1 MKKFNCFIMVMLLLS
16 LAFGSVS
23 FASDIGDFKEK
34 KPIVIIEDLEV
45 IPEIEAGGRLDLTL
59 KYKNDSEYA
68 AYDLKIEP
76 VFEDMPLVYERP
88 VTFKR
93 DKSLRPNITG
103 DMSFSFKV
111 ADDAKLGVY
120 GLKFKLSYSNLRDEN
135 YDNEQTVYFKIN
147 KEKIKPIINISEIST
162 GENGVSANNRFPLSF
177 KLTNT
182 GEVDA
187 GSVEVLLNGLSSNGF
202 MAVDSNDYKYIGE
215 LKNGESVTV
224 NFNMFASEDIVSGT
238 NTLSAQIKFK
248 DTTGN
253 DLSTEKTIYIQDVKS
268 ENDSENDVSGD
279 KYAKPKIIISS
290 YSTNPQSIVAG
301 DKFNFSFNFKNTS
314 AERKLRN
321 MKITISSSD
330 GSFIITNGS
339 NTFYI
344 EEMDIGQELSKS
356 IELRAKQDLAS
367 NSYPLSISFG
377 YEDFKGYEYTAEE
390 TINIPVIEYSKL
402 LINYVY
408 AGEAYVDSNTSLS
421 FDYINMGRATVSNLT
436 ASVEGDYVSV
446 QPINYIGNLSA
457 GTSDYYDIEVK
468 PTKSGSNYGVLVLSF
483 EDSSGAKVE
492 VKKEFEGFAMEMPV
506 ITDDPGMVDPG
517 FVEPMPVE
525 EQEEPVETWIIVV
538 SGIGSFL
545 VFFII
550 TKVITTKIVRKKLE
564 EDL

>member
-1 MKKFNCFIMVMLLLS
+1 MKKFNCFVIMMLLLS
-16 LAFGSVS
+16 FAFGSVS
-23 FASDIGDFKEK
+23 FATDIDDFKEK
-34 KPIVIIEDLEV
+34 KPVVIIEDLEV
-45 IPEIEAGGRLDLTL
+45 IPEAEAGGTLDLKL
-59 KYKNDSEYA
+59 KYKNDSEYS
-68 AYDLKIEP
+68 AYNLKIEP
-76 VFEDMPLVYERP
+76 IFEDMPLVYERP
-88 VTFKR
+88 ITFKR
-93 DKSLRPNITG
+93 DKSLRANNVG
-103 DMSFSFKV
+103 EMSFQFKV

-120 GLKFKLSYSNLRDEN
+120 GLKFKLTYSNLRDEN
-135 YDNEQTVYFKIN
+135 YDNEQTVFFKIY

-177 KLTNT
+177 KLTNA

-187 GSVEVLLNGLSSNGF
+187 SSVEILLNGLSANGF

-215 LKNGESVTV
+215 LKNGQSITTT
-224 NFNMFASEDIVSGT
+224 FDMFASEDIISGT
-238 NTLSAQIKFK
+238 NTLSVQIKYK

-268 ENDSENDVSGD
+268 ENDSEDDGSGD

-290 YSTNPQSIVAG
+290 YSTNPKSIVAG
-301 DKFNFSFNFKNTS
+301 NVFNFSFNFKNTS

-330 GSFIITNGS
+330 GAFIITNGS

-344 EEMDIGQELSKS
+344 EEMDIGQELNRS

-390 TINIPVIEYSKL
+390 TINIPVTEYSKL

-408 AGEAYVDSNTSLS
+408 AGEAYIDSNTSLS
-421 FDYINMGRATVSNLT
+421 FDYINMGKATISNLT
-436 ASVEGDYVSV
+436 ASVEGDYTSV
-446 QPINYIGNLSA
+446 QPINYIGNLAA

-468 PTKSGSNYGVLVLSF
+468 PTKAGTNYGVLVLSF

-506 ITDDPGMVDPG
+506 IDEDPGMSDPG
-517 FVEPMPVE
+517 MIEPMPPVE
-525 EQEEPVETWIIVV
+525 TEEPVETWIIVV